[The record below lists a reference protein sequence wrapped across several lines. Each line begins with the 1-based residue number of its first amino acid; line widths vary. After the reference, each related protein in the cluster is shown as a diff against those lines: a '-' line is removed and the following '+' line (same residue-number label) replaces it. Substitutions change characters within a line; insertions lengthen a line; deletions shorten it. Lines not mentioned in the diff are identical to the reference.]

1 MPATLHIA
9 QFYIMVDGREIGA
22 IKPEYSDNLISVEV
36 DDSLYLPDMFVL
48 HLKDPELEMLKNNVF
63 KLGSEV
69 KITAS
74 TPPEQPN
81 QAPSPAVVLM
91 VGEITGIE
99 PDLNAMDRATLV
111 VRGYDRSHKMHRVR
125 ETKTYQQVTDADLAR
140 QLAGASGLSAQVT
153 ATSVVYPYLMQANQ
167 TDWEFLME
175 RARRI
180 GYRLFVEDRK
190 LHFEPPPPAP
200 PETKLEWGIDLAQF
214 RARLSTIDQVSKVTV
229 RGWNPK
235 TKQAIVGQASAA
247 TQTHHIGEA
256 RTGGQAAQAAHG
268 RQGTSMVVDLPVFTQ
283 SEADK
288 LAKARLD
295 DLSAGFVQ
303 AEGSC
308 AGRPALQAGT

>member
-74 TPPEQPN
+74 TPPPQPN
-81 QAPSPAVVLM
+81 QAPSAPVVLM

-125 ETKTYQQVTDADLAR
+125 ETKTYQQVTDSDLAS
-140 QLAGASGLSAQVT
+140 QLAGAAGRNPFQ
-153 ATSVVYPYLMQANQ
+153 
-167 TDWEFLME
+167 E
-175 RARRI
+175 
-180 GYRLFVEDRK
+180 
-190 LHFEPPPPAP
+190 EPGNPA
-200 PETKLEWGIDLAQF
+200 
-214 RARLSTIDQVSKVTV
+214 
-229 RGWNPK
+229 
-235 TKQAIVGQASAA
+235 
-247 TQTHHIGEA
+247 
-256 RTGGQAAQAAHG
+256 G
-268 RQGTSMVVDLPVFTQ
+268 RQ
-283 SEADK
+283 
-288 LAKARLD
+288 
-295 DLSAGFVQ
+295 
-303 AEGSC
+303 
-308 AGRPALQAGT
+308 